1 LSIARVKKREASIMK
16 RGRVASPPLNSSED
30 EEDPKRTRSRVPT
43 KRTREPSVDEE
54 EDEEDPKRMRSRV
67 PTKRTREPSVDEEEE
82 EYAPAPKRGGLPPIP
97 NFSLSEIQQQPKKRP
112 RELTV
117 DVEEPYFEEDYEDI
131 YRYVPDSPDGVVE
144 VDDDGVEF
152 DEIVLDSVSMAHQS
166 VLDYYLQQ
174 EAIKKTQLAPKKRHK
189 RVRAQK
195 IGDGV
200 LKGSIRIDR
209 IRSLLND
216 AFVDD
221 LGKPIRRSEPQHTV
235 HEAYIRAC
243 LPKIYDEEWDDNRE
257 AIMQKFEINRLQ
269 MWVLVVM
276 ARREGKTWG
285 MAMFIA
291 AMILSIPDTEI
302 SIFATC
308 KRTAGKLLKVFHKF
322 LMKAIAHLGDEE
334 WVIVSKNAE
343 QIIVM
348 GPDGTERIIG
358 CYPASVR

>member
-1 LSIARVKKREASIMK
+1 MK
-16 RGRVASPPLNSSED
+16 RGREGRALSTVSHSEQRIRNRGELCIDDDLPSKRSS
-30 EEDPKRTRSRVPT
+30 
-43 KRTREPSVDEE
+43 
-54 EDEEDPKRMRSRV
+54 
-67 PTKRTREPSVDEEEE
+67 
-82 EYAPAPKRGGLPPIP
+82 LPPIP
-97 NFSLSEIQQQPKKRP
+97 SFDCSVPPSIQRQKRP
-112 RELTV
+112 REPLV
-117 DVEEPYFEEDYEDI
+117 EVENEEPFFDDDYEDI
-131 YRYVPDSPDGVVE
+131 YRYVPDEPEDPP
-144 VDDDGVEF
+144 DDGVEF
-152 DEIVLDSVSMAHQS
+152 DEIVLDSVSMAHQA
-166 VLDYYLQQ
+166 VLDYYKEQ
-174 EAIKKTQLAPKKRHK
+174 AAYKKAQMVPKTR
-189 RVRAQK
+189 REQVRSKK
-195 IGDGV
+195 IGDNT
-200 LKGSIRIDR
+200 LKGTVRIAR

-216 AFVDD
+216 AFQDD
-221 LGKPIRRSEPQHTV
+221 MGKPIRRSEPQHTV

-257 AIMQKFEINRLQ
+257 AIMQEFEINRLQ

-291 AMILSIPDTEI
+291 AMILSVPDTEI

-322 LMKAIAHLGDEE
+322 LSKAIDYLGDEE
-334 WVIVSKNAE
+334 WIIVSKNAE

>member
-1 LSIARVKKREASIMK
+1 MK
-16 RGRVASPPLNSSED
+16 RGSADDDIDPRFQKRSNVPPPPPQGKRSRDLSD
-30 EEDPKRTRSRVPT
+30 EEPIIRNPKRSNLPSIPSFESPEISHQAKKRSR
-43 KRTREPSVDEE
+43 EPLLGNQENDE
-54 EDEEDPKRMRSRV
+54 
-67 PTKRTREPSVDEEEE
+67 
-82 EYAPAPKRGGLPPIP
+82 PI
-97 NFSLSEIQQQPKKRP
+97 FH
-112 RELTV
+112 
-117 DVEEPYFEEDYEDI
+117 DDYEDI
-131 YRYVPDSPDGVVE
+131 YRYVPDDPEAPSGDDG
-144 VDDDGVEF
+144 GVEF
-152 DEIVLDSVSMAHQS
+152 DEIVLDSVSMAHQA
-166 VLDYYLQQ
+166 VLDYYKEQA
-174 EAIKKTQLAPKKRHK
+174 AIKKSQLVPKKR
-189 RVRAQK
+189 RDQIRAK
-195 IGDGV
+195 NSSSGV
-200 LKGSIRIDR
+200 LKGTVRVDR

-221 LGKPIRRSEPQHTV
+221 MGIPIRRSEPQHTV

-243 LPKIYDEEWDDNRE
+243 LPKIYEEEWDDNRE
-257 AIMQKFEINRLQ
+257 AIMEKFEIERLQ

-322 LMKAIAHLGDEE
+322 LMKAIGFLGDEE
-334 WVIVSKNAE
+334 WIIISKNAE

>member
-1 LSIARVKKREASIMK
+1 MK
-16 RGRVASPPLNSSED
+16 RRRRVISPPNSHED
-30 EEDPKRTRSRVPT
+30 EEYPKRTRSRV
-43 KRTREPSVDEE
+43 VV
-54 EDEEDPKRMRSRV
+54 V
-67 PTKRTREPSVDEEEE
+67 PTKRIREPAVEEEE
-82 EYAPAPKRGGLPPIP
+82 EYAPAPKRGGGLPPIP
-97 NFSLSEIQQQPKKRP
+97 DFIPPKIQQSKKRP
-112 RELTV
+112 REPVV

-131 YRYVPDSPDGVVE
+131 YRYVPDSPDDDDVPE
-144 VDDDGVEF
+144 VDDGVEF
-152 DEIVLDSVSMAHQS
+152 DEMVLDSVTMAHQS

-174 EAIKKTQLAPKKRHK
+174 EAIKKSQLAPKKRHE
-189 RVRAQK
+189 RVRDQK

-200 LKGSIRIDR
+200 LRGSIRVDR

-235 HEAYIRAC
+235 HEAYLRAC

-291 AMILSIPDTEI
+291 AMILSIPDIEI

-322 LMKAIAHLGDEE
+322 LTKAIAYLGDEE
-334 WVIVSKNAE
+334 WLIISKNAE